1 MRKYDTILA
10 LAMTLLLT
18 AGPIGCVAGG
28 AGVQQL
34 DGNASLRVPDA
45 NVRAVPPAYWQP
57 ISGPDLP
64 VGGAQTPTIMATAGR
79 VTPPAQIGA

>member
-10 LAMTLLLT
+10 LLLSLML
-18 AGPIGCVAGG
+18 AAAPAGCVAGG
-28 AGVQQL
+28 AGVQHL
-34 DGNASLRVPDA
+34 DGNASPRPQDA
-45 NVRAVPPAYWQP
+45 NGRAIPPAYWQP

-64 VGGAQTPTIMATAGR
+64 VGGAQPPTIMAAAGR